1 MSGFATPE
9 PVTSLPRQVRR
20 GRKLVIVRRPLDDV
34 RRTGH
39 ALGVTVNDLLLAA
52 VTGGLRAML
61 DARGDLRDGM
71 VLRTTVPAATG
82 GPGQVMGLLVIGL
95 PVAEPD
101 PLRRLALIRRATS
114 TEKSRLR
121 ATAGDV
127 TTLHL
132 PVPLLRTVIR
142 RARRFG
148 SSRITLSVTD
158 VTGPAGPLWL
168 AGARLVEAVPVAP
181 LVPLVPLS
189 VAAMSYAGDLAVSV
203 NADATVRDLD
213 VLAAGLERSFAE
225 LADLTRAGERLPDL
239 SVRVGE
245 GVARA
250 GRPRLRE
257 KS

>member
-1 MSGFATPE
+1 
-9 PVTSLPRQVRR
+9 L
-20 GRKLVIVRRPLDDV
+20 
-34 RRTGH
+34 
-39 ALGVTVNDLLLAA
+39 
-52 VTGGLRAML
+52 
-61 DARGDLRDGM
+61 

-101 PLRRLALIRRATS
+101 PLRRLALISRATS
-114 TEKSRLR
+114 TEKARLR

-132 PVPLLRTVIR
+132 PVPLLRTFIR

-158 VTGPAGPLWL
+158 VTGPAAPLWL

-213 VLAAGLERSFAE
+213 VFAAGLERSFAE

-239 SVRVGE
+239 SGRGRGGRGNPLCE
-245 GVARA
+245 DEAR
-250 GRPRLRE
+250 
-257 KS
+257 